1 MKNTSELRTE
11 MIEVFKD
18 LKNRKIDTKSAKTMV
33 MVSNCILKSASIE
46 ADYNK
51 FLGKKNE
58 IDFLQTG
65 GKKA

>member
-1 MKNTSELRTE
+1 

-33 MVSNCILKSASIE
+33 AVSNCILKSTSIE

-51 FLGKKNE
+51 FLGRKDK
-58 IDFLQTG
+58 IDFLES
-65 GKKA
+65 KKKS